1 MKTKTIKF
9 RTLVSLLLLLA
20 AVICVINVTYSF
32 FSSTKT
38 TEGTRPIGNFQVSF
52 YYFYYKDGNVSTEWL
67 EENCLKLVPTEAI
80 TRGEPFKVKI
90 SEDNDV
96 SEIGIRN
103 RGNYACYVRFWI
115 DAYVEGDDTNYGKY
129 FELQSNAVI
138 HRKLNDDNNL
148 ACYYLVEVLG
158 VNNSFAFY
166 NSSNLSLT
174 MKDLED
180 DPIPLAVLGKTITIT
195 ISFDAVQT
203 TNQAFKS
210 EFADERGY
218 YEYWV

>member
-38 TEGTRPIGNFQVSF
+38 TEGTKPIGRFQVSF
-52 YYFYYKDGNVSTEWL
+52 YYIDGKNGSTEWL

-96 SEIGIRN
+96 SEIGIVN
-103 RGNYACYVRFWI
+103 RGQYACYVRFWI
-115 DAYVEGDDTNYGKY
+115 DAYVEGDDVNYGKY
-129 FELQSNAVI
+129 SA
-138 HRKLNDDNNL
+138 
-148 ACYYLVEVLG
+148 
-158 VNNSFAFY
+158 
-166 NSSNLSLT
+166 
-174 MKDLED
+174 
-180 DPIPLAVLGKTITIT
+180 
-195 ISFDAVQT
+195 
-203 TNQAFKS
+203 
-210 EFADERGY
+210 
-218 YEYWV
+218 